1 MIKKEEIKKE
11 ELNMLLNEYAG
22 KELADRIT
30 KILDDSNIYYRLF
43 YRTKSVSSIVT
54 KLKEKDKKYIERK
67 KGMQDIIG
75 IRIVLYYYDDI
86 SICKEILA
94 NTFKMIPE
102 DSEEDIPEA
111 NSFKPIRKN
120 YIFHLP
126 SDIANQF
133 SNTIWNEYRIEKT
146 FEVQLRSIFSEGWYE
161 VEHDI
166 RYKHKLEWE
175 ADEYYSYNRELSTIN
190 ATLEVCDRELVR
202 SLDDLAYSC
211 YKQKKVQQM
220 LRYKLRIRLLDE
232 NISSDIERILEQNT
246 DLLKKLYRMDRN
258 EILKVMSHP
267 NMPKW
272 PHCLNN
278 IIFLCNE
285 MELKSDEISKLM
297 PKALAKK
304 LQGGLE
310 YCSNLTRCAR

>member
-1 MIKKEEIKKE
+1 MLKKEEINQEK
-11 ELNMLLNEYAG
+11 LCMLLNEHAG
-22 KELADRIT
+22 KELAENIT
-30 KILDDSNIYYRLF
+30 KILNSSNIYYRLF

-54 KLKEKDKKYIERK
+54 KLKEKDKKYRDRK

-86 SICKEILA
+86 PICKGILE
-94 NTFKMIPE
+94 NVFKLIPE

-126 SDIANQF
+126 FDIVELF
-133 SNTIWNEYRIEKT
+133 SESIWNEYRIEKT
-146 FEVQLRSIFSEGWYE
+146 FEVQVRSIFSEGWYE

-166 RYKHKLEWE
+166 RYKHKSEWE
-175 ADEYYSYNRELSTIN
+175 ADEYYPFNRELSTIN

-202 SLDDLAYSC
+202 SLDDLAYLC

-220 LRYKLRIRLLDE
+220 LRYKLRIRLVDE
-232 NISSDIERILEQNT
+232 TISSDIEKILKEDT
-246 DLLKKLYRMDRN
+246 ELLKRLYRMDRN
-258 EILKVMSHP
+258 KILRIMSHP
-267 NMPKW
+267 NMPNW
-272 PHCLNN
+272 PHSLNN

-285 MELKSDEISKLM
+285 IELKSEEITKLM
-297 PKALAKK
+297 PKVLTNK
-304 LQGGLE
+304 LQNGLK
-310 YCSNLTRCAR
+310 YCSS